1 MAYADIGDIATGAV
15 ISETYL
21 DQIRANFQ
29 AGVPDIFTTKGDI
42 AVATAADTAARLAVG
57 ADDATL
63 VPDASTTTG
72 LAWQIQPAVRVYN
85 NAAIDPAPG
94 GWVTLTFNTER
105 FDTNAMHST
114 STNTGRL
121 TVPTGGDGL
130 YLIGAHVEFD
140 YSGNTSGA
148 LVCGVRF
155 LLNGTT
161 VIGQDY
167 RTLATQSSLG
177 IDMTVSCTT
186 MYSLA
191 ATDYVEVQA
200 FTQGDKNV
208 LSTSAYSPEFYAIW
222 QRRA

>member
-29 AGVPDIFTTKGDI
+29 AGVPDIFTTKGDL
-42 AVATAADTAARLAVG
+42 AAATAGDAAARLAVG

-63 VPDASTTTG
+63 VPDASTATG
-72 LAWQIQPAVRVYN
+72 LAWQIQPAARVYN
-85 NAAIDPAPG
+85 DAAIDPAPG

-105 FDTNAMHST
+105 FDTDAMHST

-130 YLIGAHVEFD
+130 YLIG
-140 YSGNTSGA
+140 GNVAIQTGA
-148 LVCGVRF
+148 GDKGVRI

-161 VIGQDY
+161 AIAQNYGVSTADNPECLPVA
-167 RTLATQSSLG
+167 TL
-177 IDMTVSCTT
+177 
-186 MYSLA
+186 YSLA
-191 ATDYVEVQA
+191 ATDYVELQVYVEV
-200 FTQGDKNV
+200 DLNV
-208 LSTSAYSPEFYAIW
+208 LAEANYSPEFYAIW

>member
-85 NAAIDPAPG
+85 DAAIDPAPG

-121 TVPTGGDGL
+121 TVPAGGAGL
-130 YLIGAHVEFD
+130 YLIGGNIEFD
-140 YSGNTSGA
+140 YSA
-148 LVCGVRF
+148 LADPRVTPGIRI

-161 VIGQDY
+161 PIAQKTY
-167 RTLATQSSLG
+167 TSY
-177 IDMTVSCTT
+177 VSINSALDISTA
-186 MYSLA
+186 YLLS
-191 ATDYVEVQA
+191 ATDYIELQV
-200 FTQGDKNV
+200 FTDEDVNV
-208 LSTSAYSPEFYAIW
+208 SAIGNYSPEFYAIW